1 MAPIIS
7 AGAGG
12 MMHPNMTVQRFETII
27 DLDPEARRR
36 VARLEAVLAD
46 GRRIAIDGQSGPVA
60 DGCHV
65 IEDYDPSDWLDI
77 AHALTARGV
86 AGADP
91 FALRD
96 LPHDVVRAEA
106 LSG

>member
-1 MAPIIS
+1 MADIIS
-7 AGAGG
+7 AGAGA
-12 MMHPNMTVQRFETII
+12 MMHAGMTVERFETII
-27 DLDPEARRR
+27 DLAPDRRRR

-46 GRRIAIDGQSGPVA
+46 GRRIAIDGQAGPVA

-77 AHALTARGV
+77 AGALAARGV
-86 AGADP
+86 AADP
-91 FALRD
+91 FALRE

-106 LSG
+106 ITP